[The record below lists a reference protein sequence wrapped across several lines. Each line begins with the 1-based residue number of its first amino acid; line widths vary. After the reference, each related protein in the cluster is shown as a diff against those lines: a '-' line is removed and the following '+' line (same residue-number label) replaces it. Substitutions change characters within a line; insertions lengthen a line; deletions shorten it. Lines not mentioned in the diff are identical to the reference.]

1 MTVKYKNLEDTP
13 IEDLAQVM
21 QLLRDLEIAPTTVM
35 AYATALDA
43 IETAEGA
50 FTTVEVA
57 LNDNAMIE
65 AEDMDLHRT
74 IFEGAESFLKVM
86 GEM

>member
-13 IEDLAQVM
+13 VEDLAQVM
-21 QLLRDLEIAPTTVM
+21 QLLRDLEIAPITVM

-43 IETAEGA
+43 IEAAEA
-50 FTTVEVA
+50 SFTTVDVA

-65 AEDMDLHRT
+65 AEDMDMHKM